1 MMTFHFN
8 KDFKILSFYTY
19 PTCVVDRFV
28 EYSDIDKSNFNN
40 DYHVMDFFNDC
51 LKEVEKKENRHM
63 MDNKIAIKVM
73 YKPTGSIFYV
83 GYKDNI
89 YCIGLDLNKYMTGR
103 KIEINI

>member
-1 MMTFHFN
+1 MTFHFN
-8 KDFKILSFYTY
+8 STDFKILSFYTY

-28 EYSDIDKSNFNN
+28 EYSDTDKSKFNN

-51 LKEVEKKENRHM
+51 LIEIEKKEKRHM

-73 YKPTGSIFYV
+73 YKPTGSVFYV

-89 YCIGLDLNKYMTGR
+89 YCIGLDLNKYMTGHEL
-103 KIEINI
+103 KINI